1 MGFFDFLKPKP
12 KVNVSLTTHE
22 PTKDEIA
29 KQYAGY
35 CKAQAEKRHAEQEER
50 ANKCFLALSADDLAD
65 ENGLKPTEILMLSYL
80 EKYSSGKAVA
90 KFWHY
95 DYGVDDVWPIIKKLE
110 TMGFAENGKLTEK
123 GKEEIKN
130 NEYVYFWHRKAYAR
144 AASSL
149 PEFCRAVNARRDIP
163 YRDLIWGKYNKL
175 YLEAISSPKKCRDL
189 RYSMYEFLV
198 DEKKFKT
205 AFSMLLEIPF
215 YDMNCQYPFIAPS
228 IMQEL
233 KKAQKKAGFTENQI
247 FDMAKE
253 RYGRM
258 LVENQTVPAIDAAGI
273 VTSYIF
279 GKDGL
284 AQRVLKSYNID
295 CARLFSGNH

>member
-1 MGFFDFLKPKP
+1 MKSKQ
-12 KVNVSLTTHE
+12 KVNVSIITHE

-29 KQYAGY
+29 KQYADY
-35 CKAQAEKRHAEQEER
+35 CFAQAEKRHAEQEER
-50 ANKCFLALSADDLAD
+50 ANEYFLALSADDLAD

-80 EKYSSGKAVA
+80 EKYSSGKPVA

-110 TMGFAENGKLTEK
+110 TMGFAENGKLTDK
-123 GKEEIKN
+123 GKAELKA
-130 NEYVYFWHRKAYAR
+130 NEYIYFYHRKSYAHL
-144 AASSL
+144 AFTL
-149 PEFCRAVNARRDIP
+149 PEFCRAVKAQRDVP

-175 YLEAISSPKKCRDL
+175 YMEAISSPKKCRNL

-198 DEKKFKT
+198 DEKKFET

-215 YDMNCQYPFIAPS
+215 YDMNCQYPFIAPG

-233 KKAQKKAGFTENQI
+233 KKAQKKAGFTEKQI

-253 RYGRM
+253 KYGRM
-258 LVENQTVPAIDAAGI
+258 LVENQTVTAIDAAGI

-284 AQRVLKSYNID
+284 AQRGLKSYNIE
-295 CARLFSGNH
+295 CTRLFSGNH

>member
-1 MGFFDFLKPKP
+1 MAFFDFLKPKP
-12 KVNVSLTTHE
+12 KVNVSITTHE

-29 KQYAGY
+29 KQYADY

-50 ANKCFLALSADDLAD
+50 ANDNFLTLSADDLAD
-65 ENGLKPTEILMLSYL
+65 RNGLKPTEILMLSYL
-80 EKYSSGKAVA
+80 EKYSSGKPVA

-95 DYGVDDVWPIIKKLE
+95 DYGVDDVLPIIKKLE

-123 GKEEIKN
+123 GKAEIN
-130 NEYVYFWHRKAYAR
+130 DHEYVYFYHRKSYAHL
-144 AASSL
+144 AFTL
-149 PEFCRAVNARRDIP
+149 PEFCRAVNAQRNVP

-175 YLEAISSPKKCRDL
+175 YMEAISSPKKCRDL

-198 DEKKFKT
+198 DEKKFKA

-215 YDMNCQYPFIAPS
+215 YDMNCQYPFIAPG

-233 KKAQKKAGFTENQI
+233 KKAQKKAGFTEDQI

-253 RYGRM
+253 RYSRM
-258 LVENQTVPAIDAAGI
+258 LVENPTVPAIDAAGI

-295 CARLFSGNH
+295 CTRLFSGNH

>member
-1 MGFFDFLKPKP
+1 MGFFDFLKPKQ
-12 KVNVSLTTHE
+12 KVNVSITTHE

-50 ANKCFLALSADDLAD
+50 ANECFLALSADDLAD

-80 EKYSSGKAVA
+80 EKYSSGKPVA

-95 DYGVDDVWPIIKKLE
+95 DYGVDDVCPIIKKLE

-144 AASSL
+144 VAFNL

-163 YRDLIWGKYNKL
+163 YRDLIWGQYNKL
-175 YLEAISSPKKCRDL
+175 YMEAFSSPKKCRDL
-189 RYSMYEFLV
+189 RYLMYEFLE
-198 DEKKFKT
+198 DEKKYKN

-215 YDMNCQYPFIAPS
+215 YDMNCGRPFVSPS
-228 IMQEL
+228 VMLEL
-233 KKAQKKAGFTENQI
+233 KKAQKKAALTEEDVFN
-247 FDMAKE
+247 MAKGSYS
-253 RYGRM
+253 RIF
-258 LVENQTVPAIDAAGI
+258 VDNPTIPAMDAAGV

-284 AQRVLKSYNID
+284 AQRVLKSYKID
-295 CARLFSGNH
+295 CNRLFSI

>member
-12 KVNVSLTTHE
+12 KVNVSITTHE
-22 PTKDEIA
+22 PPKDEIA
-29 KQYAGY
+29 KQYANY

-50 ANKCFLALSADDLAD
+50 ANDNFLALSADDLTD
-65 ENGLKPTEILMLSYL
+65 KNGLKPTEILMLSYL
-80 EKYSSGKAVA
+80 EKYSSGKPVA

-123 GKEEIKN
+123 GKAEIN
-130 NEYVYFWHRKAYAR
+130 DNEYAYFYHRKSYAHW
-144 AASSL
+144 AFTL
-149 PEFCRAVNARRDIP
+149 PEFCRAVNAQRDVP

-175 YLEAISSPKKCRDL
+175 YMEAISSPKKCRDL

-198 DEKKFKT
+198 DEKKFET

-233 KKAQKKAGFTENQI
+233 KKAQKKLALLKNKFLI
-247 FDMAKE
+247 W
-253 RYGRM
+253 
-258 LVENQTVPAIDAAGI
+258 P
-273 VTSYIF
+273 
-279 GKDGL
+279 KDDTARCL
-284 AQRVLKSYNID
+284 LKTQ
-295 CARLFSGNH
+295 LFLR

>member
-12 KVNVSLTTHE
+12 KVNVSITTHE

-29 KQYAGY
+29 KQYADY
-35 CKAQAEKRHAEQEER
+35 CKAQAEKRHAEQEAR
-50 ANKCFLALSADDLAD
+50 ANECFLALSADDLAD

-80 EKYSSGKAVA
+80 EKYSSGKPVA

-123 GKEEIKN
+123 GKEEIKV
-130 NEYVYFWHRKAYAR
+130 NEYVYFYHRKSYAHW
-144 AASSL
+144 AFTL

-163 YRDLIWGKYNKL
+163 YRDLIWGQYNKL
-175 YLEAISSPKKCRDL
+175 YMEAFSSPKKCRDL
-189 RYSMYEFLV
+189 RYLMYEFLE
-198 DEKKFKT
+198 DEKKYKN

-215 YDMNCQYPFIAPS
+215 YDMNCGRPFVSPS
-228 IMQEL
+228 VMLEL
-233 KKAQKKAGFTENQI
+233 KKAQKKAALTEEEVFN
-247 FDMAKE
+247 MAKGSYS
-253 RYGRM
+253 RIF
-258 LVENQTVPAIDAAGI
+258 VDNPTIPAMDAAGV

-279 GKDGL
+279 GKYGL
-284 AQRVLKSYNID
+284 AQRVLRSYKID
-295 CARLFSGNH
+295 CNRLFSA

>member
-1 MGFFDFLKPKP
+1 MAFFDFLKPKP
-12 KVNVSLTTHE
+12 KVNVSITTHE

-29 KQYAGY
+29 KQYADY

-50 ANKCFLALSADDLAD
+50 ANDNFLTLSANDLAD
-65 ENGLKPTEILMLSYL
+65 RNGLKPTEILMLSYL
-80 EKYSSGKAVA
+80 EKYSSGKPVA

-95 DYGVDDVWPIIKKLE
+95 DYGVDDVLPIIKKLE

-123 GKEEIKN
+123 GKAEIN
-130 NEYVYFWHRKAYAR
+130 DNEYVYFYHRKSYAHL
-144 AASSL
+144 AFTL
-149 PEFCRAVNARRDIP
+149 PEFCRAVNAQRNVP

-175 YLEAISSPKKCRDL
+175 YMEAISSPKKCRDL

-198 DEKKFKT
+198 DEKKFKA

-215 YDMNCQYPFIAPS
+215 YDMNCQYPFIAPG

-233 KKAQKKAGFTENQI
+233 KKAQKKAGFTEDQI

-253 RYGRM
+253 RYSRM
-258 LVENQTVPAIDAAGI
+258 LVENPTVPAIDAAGI

-295 CARLFSGNH
+295 CTRLFSGNH